1 MIRNSIDEL
10 IKESIKNKDT
20 IRTNTLRSIKNEF
33 LKFKTSPNFKEFKD
47 SDEVAILKNMYDS
60 REQSYNIYLSANR
73 NDLAVN
79 EMSEMTIIKEFLPK
93 PITEETII
101 EFLDNNGYISIDKKS
116 MGNVIKEVKSNLL
129 GVDGKLVADIVKSRL
144 V

>member
-20 IRTNTLRSIKNEF
+20 TRTNTLRSIKNEF

-73 NDLAVN
+73 NDLAIN

-93 PITEETII
+93 PITKETII
-101 EFLDNNGYISIDKKS
+101 EFLDNNGYLSIDKKS

>member
-20 IRTNTLRSIKNEF
+20 TRTNTLRSIKNEF

-73 NDLAVN
+73 KDLAVN

-93 PITEETII
+93 PITKEDIVK
-101 EFLDNNGYISIDKKS
+101 FLDDNNYVSIDKKS
-116 MGNVIKEVKSNLL
+116 MGNIIKEVKANLL
-129 GVDGKLVADIVKSRL
+129 GVDGKIVSDIVKSRL